1 MLKVLID
8 PENPS
13 KYYSH
18 VTAKDLVQ
26 RLISGLHN
34 AGLQRGDTVCIHS
47 FNSIAYPLVVLAII
61 GAGGISVGTNPSYT
75 KHELAHAVKLAKI
88 KFVLAEPEILAN
100 VQTALQEND
109 VDIGS
114 RLYILDTQAGQSVP
128 AGLKSWRTLLKHG
141 TKDWIRFDDKQR
153 CKEHVQLYFT
163 SGTSGLPKCA
173 MTSHLN
179 LVSEHQLFFEA
190 WPRSYPYRVVL
201 CMPFFHVGVLP
212 QVLVSAIKE
221 GREGYVMRRFD
232 LEPYLRHHAKFQVTE
247 VFSVPPMLV
256 AIVMSGLA
264 NPKSKNYRREFSLK
278 SVRNGTTGAAPCS
291 ADLQKR
297 FQDLLA
303 DDATMGQVW
312 GMTETTSMAAI
323 VPWDVA
329 GKARA
334 MGSVGKP
341 LPEVQMKRKDEIP
354 VRSILT
360 ILQSSTRMA
369 TTSQTQAK
377 ENCVSKDRL

>member
-128 AGLKSWRTLLKHG
+128 AGLK
-141 TKDWIRFDDKQR
+141 
-153 CKEHVQLYFT
+153 
-163 SGTSGLPKCA
+163 
-173 MTSHLN
+173 
-179 LVSEHQLFFEA
+179 
-190 WPRSYPYRVVL
+190 
-201 CMPFFHVGVLP
+201 
-212 QVLVSAIKE
+212 
-221 GREGYVMRRFD
+221 
-232 LEPYLRHHAKFQVTE
+232 
-247 VFSVPPMLV
+247 
-256 AIVMSGLA
+256 
-264 NPKSKNYRREFSLK
+264 
-278 SVRNGTTGAAPCS
+278 
-291 ADLQKR
+291 
-297 FQDLLA
+297 
-303 DDATMGQVW
+303 
-312 GMTETTSMAAI
+312 
-323 VPWDVA
+323 
-329 GKARA
+329 
-334 MGSVGKP
+334 
-341 LPEVQMKRKDEIP
+341 
-354 VRSILT
+354 
-360 ILQSSTRMA
+360 
-369 TTSQTQAK
+369 
-377 ENCVSKDRL
+377 

>member
-1 MLKVLID
+1 
-8 PENPS
+8 
-13 KYYSH
+13 
-18 VTAKDLVQ
+18 
-26 RLISGLHN
+26 
-34 AGLQRGDTVCIHS
+34 
-47 FNSIAYPLVVLAII
+47 
-61 GAGGISVGTNPSYT
+61 
-75 KHELAHAVKLAKI
+75 
-88 KFVLAEPEILAN
+88 
-100 VQTALQEND
+100 
-109 VDIGS
+109 
-114 RLYILDTQAGQSVP
+114 
-128 AGLKSWRTLLKHG
+128 
-141 TKDWIRFDDKQR
+141 
-153 CKEHVQLYFT
+153 
-163 SGTSGLPKCA
+163 
-173 MTSHLN
+173 
-179 LVSEHQLFFEA
+179 
-190 WPRSYPYRVVL
+190 
-201 CMPFFHVGVLP
+201 
-212 QVLVSAIKE
+212 
-221 GREGYVMRRFD
+221 
-232 LEPYLRHHAKFQVTE
+232 
-247 VFSVPPMLV
+247 MLV